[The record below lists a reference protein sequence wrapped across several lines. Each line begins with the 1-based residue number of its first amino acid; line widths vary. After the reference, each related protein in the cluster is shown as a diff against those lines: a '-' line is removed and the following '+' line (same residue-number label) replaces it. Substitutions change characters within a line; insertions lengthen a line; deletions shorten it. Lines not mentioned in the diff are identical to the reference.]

1 MAEKLKEENPELKD
15 AEGIAFIPMDG
26 RVDKFHVYVDGE
38 PQFGSGYIISK
49 EDFDNALNLKAEK
62 KKIEQQTKVAS
73 RNKLTKILEENLE
86 NLKGAQET
94 AFGFAGD

>member
-1 MAEKLKEENPELKD
+1 MAEKLKEENPELRD

-49 EDFDNALNLKAEK
+49 EDFDKALEIKRD
-62 KKIEQQTKVAS
+62 KIKVEAQTKIQS
-73 RNKLTKILEENLE
+73 TKKLTSILEENVE
-86 NLKGAQET
+86 NLKET
-94 AFGFAGD
+94 Q

>member
-1 MAEKLKEENPELKD
+1 MAEKLKEENPQLRD

-49 EDFDNALNLKAEK
+49 EDFDKA
-62 KKIEQQTKVAS
+62 I
-73 RNKLTKILEENLE
+73 
-86 NLKGAQET
+86 
-94 AFGFAGD
+94 